1 MQISYVLANS
11 IILRQSADMS
21 LREVAGANFVH
32 AGAIGIVS
40 ALAVIALIAA
50 TRSTSYTDLL
60 LPAVAIITSSV
71 MTSHSIARL
80 DYRAPLVAFTFL
92 HQAATAVWLGGLPY
106 LLIAIRRAPA
116 ADFARQ
122 LSARF
127 SRLALVSVAVLASA
141 GLLLSFAYVGSFKA
155 VYGTSYGAMVATK
168 VLLFG
173 LLLFLGALNFQLVR
187 RRPASSI
194 LASLKRFG
202 EAEIGIG
209 VTVILTAA
217 SLTSLPPAAD
227 LTHDRVTGQE
237 IFARMSPRSPR
248 FASPSVQELPE
259 DVYAAQKK
267 AFESGSLSAESYV
280 PGQTGTRPN
289 TPAEKAWS
297 EYNHHWAGIVVLA
310 MGLLALVAQ
319 PEQVSWARHWPLAF
333 FGLSAF
339 LFLRSDP
346 ETWPLGP
353 VGFWATLADPEVLLH
368 RFFAVLVIV
377 LAIFEWRVQTGRVA
391 SGRGRLIFPVLIAV
405 SGALLLT
412 HSHSLGNLKEEVLA
426 ELSHIPIAIFA
437 VTAGWS
443 RWLELRLPS
452 ENQTRPPR
460 GYRENGDIFLRSDPE
475 TWPLGP
481 VGFLAS
487 LADPEVLLHRFF
499 AVLVIVLA
507 IFEWRVQT
515 GRVASGRGRL
525 IFPVLIAVSG
535 ALLLTHSHSLG
546 NLKEE
551 VLEAVGMGEK
561 QCA

>member
-1 MQISYVLANS
+1 MARLLQVFGFLSVLFRGATLTFQSLAIGGIVFLIFVVRRAHENSAALQHVCLRWIRRAAIALAAMQISYVLANS
-11 IILRQSADMS
+11 MILRQSANMS
-21 LREVAGANFVH
+21 LREVAGANFVL
-32 AGAIGIVS
+32 AGGIGIVS
-40 ALAVIALIAA
+40 AFTVIALTAA
-50 TRSTSYTDLL
+50 KRTTGYADLL
-60 LPAVAIITSSV
+60 LPAAAIITSSV
-71 MTSHSIARL
+71 MTSHSMARL
-80 DYRAPLVAFTFL
+80 DYRAPLVAFTAL
-92 HQAATAVWLGGLPY
+92 HQLATAVWLGGLPY

-116 ADFARQ
+116 PDFARQ

-187 RRPASSI
+187 CGPASSI

-209 VTVILTAA
+209 ITVILTAA

-237 IFARMSPRSPR
+237 ILARMSPRSPR

-259 DVYAAQKK
+259 DIYAAQKK
-267 AFESGSLSAESYV
+267 AFESGSLSTESYV
-280 PGQTGTRPN
+280 PGQTGTRLN

-319 PEQVSWARHWPLAF
+319 AGQVSWARNWPLAF

-368 RFFAVLVIV
+368 RFFALLVIA
-377 LAIFEWRVQTGRVA
+377 LAVFEWRVQTGRVA
-391 SGRGRLIFPVLIAV
+391 SGRARLVFPVLVAV

-426 ELSHIPIAIFA
+426 ELSHIPLAILA
-437 VTAGWS
+437 VTLGWS
-443 RWLELRLPS
+443 RWLELRLPA
-452 ENQTRPPR
+452 ENQTRNALARLWPLCLALI
-460 GYRENGDIFLRSDPE
+460 GVVLLNYRE
-475 TWPLGP
+475 
-481 VGFLAS
+481 
-487 LADPEVLLHRFF
+487 
-499 AVLVIVLA
+499 
-507 IFEWRVQT
+507 
-515 GRVASGRGRL
+515 
-525 IFPVLIAVSG
+525 
-535 ALLLTHSHSLG
+535 
-546 NLKEE
+546 
-551 VLEAVGMGEK
+551 M
-561 QCA
+561 

>member
-1 MQISYVLANS
+1 MARLLQVFGFLSVLFRGATLTFQSLAIGGIVFLIFVVRRAHENSAALQHACLRWIRRAAIALAAMQISYVLANS
-11 IILRQSADMS
+11 MILRQSANMS
-21 LREVAGANFVH
+21 LREVAGANFVL

-40 ALAVIALIAA
+40 AFTVIALSAA
-50 TRSTSYTDLL
+50 KRTTGYADLL
-60 LPAVAIITSSV
+60 LPAAAIITSSV
-71 MTSHSIARL
+71 MTSHSMARL
-80 DYRAPLVAFTFL
+80 DYRAPLVAFTAL
-92 HQAATAVWLGGLPY
+92 HQLATAVWLGGLPY

-116 ADFARQ
+116 PDFARQ

-141 GLLLSFAYVGSFKA
+141 CLLLSFAYVGSFKA

-187 RRPASSI
+187 RGPASSI
-194 LASLKRFG
+194 LVSLKRFG

-209 VTVILTAA
+209 ITVILTAA

-237 IFARMSPRSPR
+237 ILARMSPRSPR

-259 DVYAAQKK
+259 DIYAAQKK
-267 AFESGSLSAESYV
+267 AFESGSLSTESYV
-280 PGQTGTRPN
+280 PGQTGTRLN

-319 PEQVSWARHWPLAF
+319 AGQVSWARNWPLAF

-368 RFFAVLVIV
+368 RFFALLVIA
-377 LAIFEWRVQTGRVA
+377 LAVFEWRVQTGRVA
-391 SGRGRLIFPVLIAV
+391 SGRARLVFPVLVAV

-426 ELSHIPIAIFA
+426 ELSHIPLAILA
-437 VTAGWS
+437 VTLGWS
-443 RWLELRLPS
+443 RWLELRLPA
-452 ENQTRPPR
+452 ENQTRNALARLWPLCLALI
-460 GYRENGDIFLRSDPE
+460 GVVLLNYRE
-475 TWPLGP
+475 
-481 VGFLAS
+481 
-487 LADPEVLLHRFF
+487 
-499 AVLVIVLA
+499 
-507 IFEWRVQT
+507 
-515 GRVASGRGRL
+515 
-525 IFPVLIAVSG
+525 
-535 ALLLTHSHSLG
+535 
-546 NLKEE
+546 
-551 VLEAVGMGEK
+551 M
-561 QCA
+561 

>member
-1 MQISYVLANS
+1 
-11 IILRQSADMS
+11 
-21 LREVAGANFVH
+21 
-32 AGAIGIVS
+32 
-40 ALAVIALIAA
+40 
-50 TRSTSYTDLL
+50 
-60 LPAVAIITSSV
+60 
-71 MTSHSIARL
+71 
-80 DYRAPLVAFTFL
+80 
-92 HQAATAVWLGGLPY
+92 
-106 LLIAIRRAPA
+106 
-116 ADFARQ
+116 
-122 LSARF
+122 
-127 SRLALVSVAVLASA
+127 VLASA

-187 RRPASSI
+187 RGPASSI

-227 LTHDRVTGQE
+227 LTHNRVTGQE

-259 DVYAAQKK
+259 DIYAAQKK
-267 AFESGSLSAESYV
+267 AFESGSLSTESYV

-297 EYNHHWAGIVVLA
+297 EYNHHWAGIVVLS

-319 PEQVSWARHWPLAF
+319 AGQVSWARHWPLAF

-368 RFFAVLVIV
+368 RFFALLVIA
-377 LAIFEWRVQTGRVA
+377 LAVFEWRVQTGRVA
-391 SGRGRLIFPVLIAV
+391 SGRARLVFPVLVAV

-426 ELSHIPIAIFA
+426 ELSHIPLAILG
-437 VTAGWS
+437 VTLGWS
-443 RWLELRLPS
+443 RWLELRLPA
-452 ENQTRPPR
+452 ENQTRNAMARLWPLCLVLI
-460 GYRENGDIFLRSDPE
+460 GVVLLNYRE
-475 TWPLGP
+475 
-481 VGFLAS
+481 
-487 LADPEVLLHRFF
+487 
-499 AVLVIVLA
+499 
-507 IFEWRVQT
+507 
-515 GRVASGRGRL
+515 
-525 IFPVLIAVSG
+525 
-535 ALLLTHSHSLG
+535 
-546 NLKEE
+546 
-551 VLEAVGMGEK
+551 M
-561 QCA
+561 

>member
-1 MQISYVLANS
+1 MARLLQVFGFLSVLLRGATLTFQSLAIGGIVFLIFVVRHANEDSAALQQACLRWIRRAAIALAAMQISYVLANS

-21 LREVAGANFVH
+21 LREVAGANFVL

-40 ALAVIALIAA
+40 ALTVIALTAP

-71 MTSHSIARL
+71 MTSHSMARL

-106 LLIAIRRAPA
+106 LLIAIRRAPT
-116 ADFARQ
+116 ADFARR

-127 SRLALVSVAVLASA
+127 SQLALVSVAVLASA

-168 VLLFG
+168 VFLFG

-187 RRPASSI
+187 RGPASSI

-209 VTVILTAA
+209 ITVILTAA

-227 LTHDRVTGQE
+227 LAHDRVTGQE

-248 FASPSVQELPE
+248 FASPSVRELPE
-259 DVYAAQKK
+259 DIYAAQKK
-267 AFESGSLSAESYV
+267 AFESGSLSTESYV

-319 PEQVSWARHWPLAF
+319 AGQVSWARHWPLAF

-368 RFFAVLVIV
+368 RFFALLVIA
-377 LAIFEWRVQTGRVA
+377 LAVFEWRVQTGRVA
-391 SGRGRLIFPVLIAV
+391 SGRARLVFPVLVAV

-426 ELSHIPIAIFA
+426 ELSHIPLAILG
-437 VTAGWS
+437 VTLGWS
-443 RWLELRLPS
+443 RWLELRLPA
-452 ENQTRPPR
+452 ENQTRNAMARLWPLCLVLI
-460 GYRENGDIFLRSDPE
+460 GVVLLNYRE
-475 TWPLGP
+475 
-481 VGFLAS
+481 
-487 LADPEVLLHRFF
+487 
-499 AVLVIVLA
+499 
-507 IFEWRVQT
+507 
-515 GRVASGRGRL
+515 
-525 IFPVLIAVSG
+525 
-535 ALLLTHSHSLG
+535 
-546 NLKEE
+546 
-551 VLEAVGMGEK
+551 M
-561 QCA
+561 

>member
-1 MQISYVLANS
+1 MARLLQVFGFLSVLFRGATLTFQSLAIGGIVFLIFVVRRVNENSAALQQACLRWIRRAAIVLAAMQISYVLANS

-40 ALAVIALIAA
+40 ALAVIALTAA
-50 TRSTSYTDLL
+50 KRSTSYTDLL

-80 DYRAPLVAFTFL
+80 DYRAPLIAFTFL

-194 LASLKRFG
+194 LASLRRFG

-319 PEQVSWARHWPLAF
+319 TGQVSWARHWPLAF

-368 RFFAVLVIV
+368 RFFAVLVIA
-377 LAIFEWRVQTGRVA
+377 LAVFEWRVQTGRVA
-391 SGRGRLIFPVLIAV
+391 SSRARLVFPVLVAV

-426 ELSHIPIAIFA
+426 ELSHIPLAILA
-437 VTAGWS
+437 VTLGWS
-443 RWLELRLPS
+443 RWLELRLPA
-452 ENQTRPPR
+452 ENQTRNAMARLWPLCLVLI
-460 GYRENGDIFLRSDPE
+460 GVALLNYREI
-475 TWPLGP
+475 
-481 VGFLAS
+481 
-487 LADPEVLLHRFF
+487 
-499 AVLVIVLA
+499 
-507 IFEWRVQT
+507 
-515 GRVASGRGRL
+515 
-525 IFPVLIAVSG
+525 
-535 ALLLTHSHSLG
+535 
-546 NLKEE
+546 
-551 VLEAVGMGEK
+551 
-561 QCA
+561 

>member
-1 MQISYVLANS
+1 MARLLQVFGFLSVLFRGATLTFQSLAVGGIVFLIVVVRRTAEDSSELQQACLRWIRNSAIALAVMQISYVLANS
-11 IILRQSADMS
+11 MILRQSADMP
-21 LREVAGANFVH
+21 LHEVLGANFVL
-32 AGAIGIVS
+32 AGIIGIVA
-40 ALAVIALIAA
+40 ALSLVALISS
-50 TRSTSYTDLL
+50 TRSAGYSDLL
-60 LPAVAIITSSV
+60 LPAAAIIASSV
-71 MTSHSIARL
+71 MTSHAMARL
-80 DYRAPLVAFTFL
+80 EYRAPLVAITAL
-92 HQAATAVWLGGLPY
+92 HQAATAAWLGGLPY
-106 LLIAIRRAPA
+106 LLIAIRRAPTPEL
-116 ADFARQ
+116 ARR

-127 SRLALVSVAVLASA
+127 SQFALISVAVLACA
-141 GLLLSFAYVGSFKA
+141 GLLLGFAYVGSVKA
-155 VYGTSYGAMVATK
+155 IYGTSYGAMVATK
-168 VLLFG
+168 AFLFG

-187 RRPASSI
+187 RGPASSI

-227 LTHDRVTGQE
+227 LANDRVTGQE
-237 IFARMSPRSPR
+237 IVARMSPQQPR
-248 FASPSVQELPE
+248 LASPSVQELPE

-267 AFESGSLSAESYV
+267 AFEVGSLSTESYV

-297 EYNHHWAGIVVLA
+297 EYNHHWAGIVVLS
-310 MGLLALVAQ
+310 MGLLALIAQ
-319 PEQVSWARHWPLAF
+319 AGKFSWARNWPLAF

-368 RFFAVLVIV
+368 RFFAVLVIA
-377 LAIFEWRVQTGRVA
+377 LAVFEWRVQTGRVK
-391 SGRGRLIFPVLIAV
+391 SGRARLAFPVLVAI

-452 ENQTRPPR
+452 ENQTRTVMARLWPVCIALI
-460 GYRENGDIFLRSDPE
+460 GVVLLNYRE
-475 TWPLGP
+475 
-481 VGFLAS
+481 
-487 LADPEVLLHRFF
+487 
-499 AVLVIVLA
+499 
-507 IFEWRVQT
+507 
-515 GRVASGRGRL
+515 
-525 IFPVLIAVSG
+525 
-535 ALLLTHSHSLG
+535 
-546 NLKEE
+546 
-551 VLEAVGMGEK
+551 M
-561 QCA
+561 